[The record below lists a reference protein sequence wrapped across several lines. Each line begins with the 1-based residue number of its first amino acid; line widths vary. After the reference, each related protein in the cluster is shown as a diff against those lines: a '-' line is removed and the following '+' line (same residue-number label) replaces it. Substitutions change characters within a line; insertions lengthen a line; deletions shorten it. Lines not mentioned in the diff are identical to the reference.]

1 MNSNINI
8 FNSTLY
14 NKEINN
20 EELSILLEE
29 YWRIMKNYFKF
40 LVENIKIKE
49 DKRHFYF
56 IFTRGLNTFK
66 HIFNFLIMYTKNV
79 NIIIY
84 HLKKAYLYYVEFVG
98 QIGHDNHA
106 YLQLNSRDATL
117 FVYKK
122 TIYEINNDH
131 KKNIIISDEDKKN
144 FTEIYNLINNI
155 NNLIEII
162 VRNEKEIL
170 YDNYLLTFKLLDKI
184 ISKIKKSYCKIN
196 KNILIKFLDK
206 VLYIYKDNNEKK
218 FNVLEIIN
226 IFVNKLIK
234 NKIQEDFEKKLL
246 SYKNRIEIKKLS
258 PVKYV
263 NWLIK

>member
-1 MNSNINI
+1 MNANINI

-14 NKEINN
+14 KKEINN
-20 EELSILLEE
+20 EDLSILLEE
-29 YWRIMKNYFKF
+29 YWKIMKDYFKF

-56 IFTRGLNTFK
+56 IFIRGLNTFK

-79 NIIIY
+79 SIIIY

-144 FTEIYNLINNI
+144 FAEIYNLINNI
-155 NNLIEII
+155 NNLLETI

-170 YDNYLLTFKLLDKI
+170 YDNYLITFKLLDKI
-184 ISKIKKSYCKIN
+184 ISKIKKNYCKIN

-206 VLYIYKDNNEKK
+206 TLYIYKDNNEKK
-218 FNVLEIIN
+218 FNLLEIVN

-258 PVKYV
+258 SVKYV